1 MNLMTTKVELP
12 VEVQNVLSWLK
23 DNGFTAALVGGY
35 CRKLKYGKAT
45 SDIDI
50 AVLVKDIDDVAELQ
64 AEFGLPAHLQH
75 LLTKAERSLY
85 EGHTGFVAD
94 WREGNINIVAY
105 DREYHRSIPHLVQSF
120 DFNFNM
126 WYLDEDGILKNPDPF
141 VEVHQVRL
149 GNSLG
154 SRPSVA
160 RLARF
165 YNEFNSWDWKLVD
178 KQLQSKNEI
187 FGNLL

>member
-1 MNLMTTKVELP
+1 MTTKVELP
-12 VEVQNVLSWLK
+12 VEVQNVLGWLK
-23 DNGFTAALVGGY
+23 ENGYIAALVGGY
-35 CRKLKYGKAT
+35 CRKLKYNKDT

-50 AVLVKDIDDVAELQ
+50 AVLVEGIEDIEELQ
-64 AEFGLPAHLQH
+64 VEFGLPAHSQH
-75 LLTKAERSLY
+75 ILTKAERSLY

-105 DREYHRSIPHLVQSF
+105 DREYHRSIPQLVKSF

-126 WYLDEDGILKNPDPF
+126 WYVDEDGTLKNPDPF
-141 VEVHQVRL
+141 VEVHKVRL

-165 YNEFNSWDWKLVD
+165 YNEFSAWDWKLVD
-178 KQLQSKNEI
+178 EQLQSEKEI
-187 FGNLL
+187 FGNLLG

>member
-1 MNLMTTKVELP
+1 MTTKVELP
-12 VEVQNVLSWLK
+12 EEIQNVLGWLK

-35 CRKLKYGKAT
+35 CRKLKYGKDT

-50 AVLVKDIDDVAELQ
+50 AVLVKDIDDIAELQ
-64 AEFGLPAHLQH
+64 AEFGLPAHSQQ

-85 EGHTGFVAD
+85 EGHTGFIAD

-105 DREYHRSIPHLVQSF
+105 DGEFHHSIPQLVESF

-126 WYLDEDGILKNPDPF
+126 WYLAEDGTLKNPDPL
-141 VEVHQVRL
+141 VEVHKVRL

-165 YNEFNSWDWKLVD
+165 YNEFSEWDWELVD
-178 KQLQSKNEI
+178 EI
-187 FGNLL
+187 IIETEPVLGIY